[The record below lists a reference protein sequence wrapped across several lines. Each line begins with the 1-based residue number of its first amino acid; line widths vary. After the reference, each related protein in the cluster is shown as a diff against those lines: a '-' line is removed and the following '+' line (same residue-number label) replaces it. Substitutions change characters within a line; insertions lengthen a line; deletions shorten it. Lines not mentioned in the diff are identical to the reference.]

1 MSHQETLALDRPRR
15 SASSQAENPVI
26 QQMRP
31 PQRIHGGLLII
42 TFIMVCFGLVMLFSA
57 SMTDSFSANE
67 GNAMYYILKQGSI
80 TLIGLV
86 LALILAVLVPVGIF
100 DSPAITVISYVVTT
114 GLLVY
119 VKFFGSIVNGAKR
132 WILIGPLSIQP
143 SEFAKLAAV
152 IVLAGYF
159 SRLRRKRQH
168 RQIRYKSAF
177 GQFIGDGWRDI
188 LVPGFMM
195 LVWLGLIIWQPHVSG
210 FAILSIVIFAS
221 FLAAGLPF
229 RSWLSG
235 VLQLLVIL
243 VLIGALALGAFAIAL
258 QGQDMQAVIEDNFS
272 HAFKRIETF
281 RNPEEASSDDSYQI
295 RQSLIAIGSG
305 GLTGVGLGEGRQ
317 KYNYLPEAHNDYV
330 FAIIGEE
337 LGFAGTVSVVLLF
350 LVFMIF
356 GIRIAWQAI
365 NPHAAILSAGYTVLI
380 TTQAL
385 LNIGVATRSL
395 PATGISLPFFSY
407 GGTSNL
413 FFMLAIG
420 FILAVSRTGQ
430 LPSLHQRRLMGEIE
444 ALARGD
450 KQ

>member
-1 MSHQETLALDRPRR
+1 MQTQSIQPYPSLPAETARDRETPYL
-15 SASSQAENPVI
+15 QV
-26 QQMRP
+26 RP
-31 PQRIHGGLLII
+31 PLRIHGGLLVV

-57 SMTDSFSANE
+57 SMSDSFNANA
-67 GNAMYYILKQGSI
+67 GNSMYYIIKQGSI

-86 LALILAVLVPVGIF
+86 LALIMAVLIPVSFF
-100 DSPAITVISYVVTT
+100 DRPIITMATYLLTT

-152 IVLAGYF
+152 ICLAGYF
-159 SRLRRKRQH
+159 SRLRARRQ
-168 RQIRYKSAF
+168 RGEIRYRSPL
-177 GQFIGDGWRDI
+177 QRFIGDGWRDI
-188 LVPGFMM
+188 LIPGFMM

-210 FAILSIVIFAS
+210 FVILSVVILAS
-221 FLAAGLPF
+221 FLAAGLPV
-229 RSWLSG
+229 RSWVSG
-235 VLQLLVIL
+235 LLQLFLIL
-243 VLIGALALGAFAIAL
+243 LLIGAVAFGAFAATLRDQTMQEAL
-258 QGQDMQAVIEDNFS
+258 ESNFS
-272 HAFKRIETF
+272 HVFKRIDTF
-281 RNPEEASSDDSYQI
+281 RNPEEASSDDSYQVN
-295 RQSLIAIGSG
+295 QSLIAIGSG
-305 GLTGVGLGEGRQ
+305 GLTGVGLGNGRQ
-317 KYNYLPEAHNDYV
+317 KYNYLPEAHNDYI

-337 LGFAGTVSVVLLF
+337 LGFVGTVSVILLF
-350 LVFMIF
+350 LIF
-356 GIRIAWQAI
+356 HLIGTRIAWRAV
-365 NPHAAILSAGYTVLI
+365 NPHAAILAAGFTVLI

-430 LPSLHQRRLMGEIE
+430 MLTSRQRNLMGEINQI
-444 ALARGD
+444 ARGD
-450 KQ
+450 MK